1 MASVALTLHAA
12 NRILERAIP
21 FEAVKACRLA
31 APILTEKPLRF
42 RYKGLVIVA
51 YKVDEVP
58 RMISVWKEEKE
69 NE

>member
-51 YKVDEVP
+51 YKVGEVP
-58 RMISVWKEEKE
+58 QMISVWKDGKE
-69 NE
+69 DG

>member
-12 NRILERAIP
+12 NRILEREIP

-42 RYKGLVIVA
+42 RYKGFVIVA
-51 YKVDEVP
+51 YKVGKVP
-58 RMISVWKEEKE
+58 RMISVWKDGKE
-69 NE
+69 GG

>member
-42 RYKGLVIVA
+42 RYRGLVIVA

-58 RMISVWKEEKE
+58 RMISVWKEGKE
-69 NE
+69 NV